1 MLTALGVPETLEGFV
16 GVQLFKTG
24 RGYAEPVKSE
34 APALGLDGAVLRLG
48 ELPDDYVQL
57 RARTMAQADAI
68 LSRLT
73 ADTTPFPDRL
83 SAAIERE
90 RAEFERDKRPMAIL
104 IGWRA
109 TAVRR
114 RSPSDKWDWVDL
126 RAEYDR
132 GLALRNEVHDAL
144 GRVAAAVSLR
154 FPELLEDWVDTRSFW
169 IAPKQD
175 PVVVP
180 RLGAGGSVEVFATSG
195 EPFPPREM
203 EQWTE
208 TFARLPPDVYDAVGD
223 PLRLLAAA
231 RAEQSGWLRFT
242 LGWAVLETLAAN
254 VGSAFDSQIAV
265 EQRRC
270 PNCGHEIS
278 SRNPTL
284 RPRLRHLINALDL
297 PEPERLAGELKR
309 LNRTRGRSHV
319 GVIPEESEAR
329 APERLAAQILEAVV
343 SSPDRIPPLGPH

>member
-34 APALGLDGAVLRLG
+34 APALGLDGAVLHLG

-57 RARTMAQADAI
+57 RARTMAQVDAI

-83 SAAIERE
+83 STAIERE

-114 RSPSDKWDWVDL
+114 RSPIDKWDWVDL
-126 RAEYDR
+126 RAEYER

-144 GRVAAAVSLR
+144 GRVAAAISLR
-154 FPELLEDWVDTRSFW
+154 FPELLEDWVDTRSCW
-169 IAPKQD
+169 IAPKRD

-180 RLGAGGSVEVFATSG
+180 RLGAAG
-195 EPFPPREM
+195 
-203 EQWTE
+203 
-208 TFARLPPDVYDAVGD
+208 
-223 PLRLLAAA
+223 PLR
-231 RAEQSGWLRFT
+231 
-242 LGWAVLETLAAN
+242 
-254 VGSAFDSQIAV
+254 
-265 EQRRC
+265 
-270 PNCGHEIS
+270 S
-278 SRNPTL
+278 S
-284 RPRLRHLINALDL
+284 
-297 PEPERLAGELKR
+297 
-309 LNRTRGRSHV
+309 
-319 GVIPEESEAR
+319 
-329 APERLAAQILEAVV
+329 
-343 SSPDRIPPLGPH
+343 